1 MRIWSLHPSLL
12 DRRALVACWRETLLA
27 QKVLRGLTRG
37 YTNHPQL
44 IRFRAHPQPLEAVAA
59 YLSGLADEA
68 DARGYSFNRALIGGG
83 EDGAGE
89 NSAGKNCTDKAN
101 KNGAAKAENP
111 YASVALIPVPLG
123 QLEYELAFLRH
134 KVAGR
139 DPEWEHR
146 LSERLAAGWRRA
158 RIRFLKWLQA
168 LLSLGRRRKSS
179 KNVNIVM
186 PRR

>member
-59 YLSGLADEA
+59 YLSGLANEA
-68 DARGYSFNRALIGGG
+68 DARGYSFNRALIGAG
-83 EDGAGE
+83 EDSTGE
-89 NSAGKNCTDKAN
+89 NREDKNSAGKNSTDKA
-101 KNGAAKAENP
+101 ESP

-123 QLEYELAFLRH
+123 QLEYELAFLQH

-139 DPEWEHR
+139 DPEWEHQ
-146 LSERLAAGWRRA
+146 LSERLAARGELAACAHPLFEVVPGSIEPWEKTKE
-158 RIRFLKWLQA
+158 F
-168 LLSLGRRRKSS
+168 
-179 KNVNIVM
+179 
-186 PRR
+186 

>member
-1 MRIWSLHPSLL
+1 MRIWSLRPCLL

-44 IRFRAHPQPLEAVAA
+44 IRFRAHPQPLEAVAT

-68 DARGYSFNRALIGGG
+68 DARGYSFNRALIGAG
-83 EDGAGE
+83 EDDAGE
-89 NSAGKNCTDKAN
+89 NSAGKNGTSNNGTGKNCADKA
-101 KNGAAKAENP
+101 EDP
-111 YASVALIPVPLG
+111 YASVARIPVPLG
-123 QLEYELAFLRH
+123 QLEYELAFLQH

-146 LSERLAAGWRRA
+146 LSERLAARGELAACAHPLFEVVPGAIEPWE
-158 RIRFLKWLQA
+158 KT
-168 LLSLGRRRKSS
+168 
-179 KNVNIVM
+179 KNF
-186 PRR
+186 

>member
-1 MRIWSLHPSLL
+1 MRIWSLHPCLL

-68 DARGYSFNRALIGGG
+68 DARGYSFNRALIGAG
-83 EDGAGE
+83 EDDAGE
-89 NSAGKNCTDKAN
+89 NSAGKNGTSNNGTDKN
-101 KNGAAKAENP
+101 CTGKAENP
-111 YASVALIPVPLG
+111 YASVARIPVPLG
-123 QLEYELAFLRH
+123 QLEYELAFLQH

-139 DPEWEHR
+139 DPEWEHQ
-146 LSERLAAGWRRA
+146 LSGRLAARGELAACAHPLFEVVPGAIEPWEKTKD
-158 RIRFLKWLQA
+158 F
-168 LLSLGRRRKSS
+168 
-179 KNVNIVM
+179 
-186 PRR
+186 

>member
-68 DARGYSFNRALIGGG
+68 DARGYSFNRALIGAG
-83 EDGAGE
+83 EDGADE
-89 NSAGKNCTDKAN
+89 NSAGE
-101 KNGAAKAENP
+101 NGADKAENP
-111 YASVALIPVPLG
+111 YASVARKSGGGIV
-123 QLEYELAFLRH
+123 
-134 KVAGR
+134 
-139 DPEWEHR
+139 
-146 LSERLAAGWRRA
+146 AAGGY
-158 RIRFLKWLQA
+158 
-168 LLSLGRRRKSS
+168 SCSS
-179 KNVNIVM
+179 GSVGV
-186 PRR
+186 

>member
-1 MRIWSLHPSLL
+1 MRIWSLHPCLL

-37 YTNHPQL
+37 YTSHPQL

-68 DARGYSFNRALIGGG
+68 DARGYSFNRALIG
-83 EDGAGE
+83 AGE
-89 NSAGKNCTDKAN
+89 SVGKNCADKV
-101 KNGAAKAENP
+101 ENP
-111 YASVALIPVPLG
+111 YASLARIPVPLG

-139 DPEWEHR
+139 DPEWEQR
-146 LSERLAAGWRRA
+146 LSERLAARGELAARA
-158 RIRFLKWLQA
+158 SAF
-168 LLSLGRRRKSS
+168 
-179 KNVNIVM
+179 
-186 PRR
+186 

>member
-1 MRIWSLHPSLL
+1 MRIWSLHPCLL

-68 DARGYSFNRALIGGG
+68 DARGYSFNRALIG
-83 EDGAGE
+83 AGE
-89 NSAGKNCTDKAN
+89 ESTGENREDKNRAGKNSADKA
-101 KNGAAKAENP
+101 EDP

-123 QLEYELAFLRH
+123 QLEYELAFLQH

-139 DPEWEHR
+139 DPEWEHQLR
-146 LSERLAAGWRRA
+146 ERLAARGKLAACAHPLFEVVPGAIEPWEKTKD
-158 RIRFLKWLQA
+158 F
-168 LLSLGRRRKSS
+168 
-179 KNVNIVM
+179 
-186 PRR
+186 

>member
-68 DARGYSFNRALIGGG
+68 DARGYSFNRALIG
-83 EDGAGE
+83 AGE
-89 NSAGKNCTDKAN
+89 SVGKNCVDKV
-101 KNGAAKAENP
+101 ENP
-111 YASVALIPVPLG
+111 YASVARIPVPLG

-139 DPEWEHR
+139 DPEWERR
-146 LSERLAAGWRRA
+146 LSERLAARGELAACAHPLFEVVPGAIEPWEKTKD
-158 RIRFLKWLQA
+158 F
-168 LLSLGRRRKSS
+168 
-179 KNVNIVM
+179 
-186 PRR
+186 

>member
-44 IRFRAHPQPLEAVAA
+44 IRFRAHPQPLEAVTA
-59 YLSGLADEA
+59 YLSRLADEA
-68 DARGYSFNRALIGGG
+68 DARGYSFNRALIG
-83 EDGAGE
+83 AGE
-89 NSAGKNCTDKAN
+89 NSTGKNSSGKNDTDKNCAD
-101 KNGAAKAENP
+101 KAENP
-111 YASVALIPVPLG
+111 YASVARIPVPLG

-146 LSERLAAGWRRA
+146 LSERLAARGGLAACVHPLFEVVPGAIEPWEKTKD
-158 RIRFLKWLQA
+158 F
-168 LLSLGRRRKSS
+168 
-179 KNVNIVM
+179 
-186 PRR
+186 

>member
-68 DARGYSFNRALIGGG
+68 DARDYSFNRALIG
-83 EDGAGE
+83 AGE
-89 NSAGKNCTDKAN
+89 SVGKNCAD
-101 KNGAAKAENP
+101 KAENP
-111 YASVALIPVPLG
+111 YASVARIPVPLG

-139 DPEWEHR
+139 DPEWEQR
-146 LSERLAAGWRRA
+146 LSESLTARGGLAARA
-158 RIRFLKWLQA
+158 HPLFEVVPGAIEPWEKTKDF
-168 LLSLGRRRKSS
+168 
-179 KNVNIVM
+179 
-186 PRR
+186 

>member
-101 KNGAAKAENP
+101 KNGADKAENP
-111 YASVALIPVPLG
+111 YASVALIPVTLG

-146 LSERLAAGWRRA
+146 LSERLAARGELAACAHPLFEVVPGAIEPWEKTKE
-158 RIRFLKWLQA
+158 F
-168 LLSLGRRRKSS
+168 
-179 KNVNIVM
+179 
-186 PRR
+186 

>member
-1 MRIWSLHPSLL
+1 MRIWSLHPCLL

-68 DARGYSFNRALIGGG
+68 DARGYSFNRALIG
-83 EDGAGE
+83 AGE
-89 NSAGKNCTDKAN
+89 HGAVE
-101 KNGAAKAENP
+101 NGADKTESP

-123 QLEYELAFLRH
+123 QLEYELAFLQH

-139 DPEWEHR
+139 NPEWEHR
-146 LSERLAAGWRRA
+146 LNKRLAARGELAACAHPLFEAVPGAIEPWEKTKD
-158 RIRFLKWLQA
+158 F
-168 LLSLGRRRKSS
+168 
-179 KNVNIVM
+179 
-186 PRR
+186 

>member
-83 EDGAGE
+83 ED
-89 NSAGKNCTDKAN
+89 SAD
-101 KNGAAKAENP
+101 KNGADKSENP

-123 QLEYELAFLRH
+123 QMEYELAFLQH

-146 LSERLAAGWRRA
+146 LSECLAARGGLAACAHPLFEVVPGAIEPWEKTKD
-158 RIRFLKWLQA
+158 F
-168 LLSLGRRRKSS
+168 
-179 KNVNIVM
+179 
-186 PRR
+186 

>member
-68 DARGYSFNRALIGGG
+68 DARGYSFNRALIGAG
-83 EDGAGE
+83 EDDAGE
-89 NSAGKNCTDKAN
+89 HIAGKNDADKSCADKAD
-101 KNGAAKAENP
+101 KNSADKEENT

-146 LSERLAAGWRRA
+146 LSERLTARGELAACAHPLFEVVPGAIEPWEKTKD
-158 RIRFLKWLQA
+158 F
-168 LLSLGRRRKSS
+168 
-179 KNVNIVM
+179 
-186 PRR
+186 

>member
-59 YLSGLADEA
+59 YLSRLADEA
-68 DARGYSFNRALIGGG
+68 DARGYSFNRELI
-83 EDGAGE
+83 GAGE
-89 NSAGKNCTDKAN
+89 DSAD
-101 KNGAAKAENP
+101 KAENP
-111 YASVALIPVPLG
+111 YASVTLIPVALG
-123 QLEYELAFLRH
+123 QLEYELAFLQH

-146 LSERLAAGWRRA
+146 LSERLAARGELAACAHPLFEAVPGAIEPWEKTKD
-158 RIRFLKWLQA
+158 F
-168 LLSLGRRRKSS
+168 
-179 KNVNIVM
+179 
-186 PRR
+186 

>member
-44 IRFRAHPQPLEAVAA
+44 IRFRAHPQPLEAVTA
-59 YLSGLADEA
+59 YLSRLADEA
-68 DARGYSFNRALIGGG
+68 DARGYSFNRALIGAG
-83 EDGAGE
+83 EDDAGKDSTNE
-89 NSAGKNCTDKAN
+89 NSVGKNDTDKNCAD
-101 KNGAAKAENP
+101 KSENP
-111 YASVALIPVPLG
+111 YASVARIPVPLG
-123 QLEYELAFLRH
+123 QLEYELAFLQH

-146 LSERLAAGWRRA
+146 LSGRLAARGELAACAHPLFEVVPGAIEPWE
-158 RIRFLKWLQA
+158 KT
-168 LLSLGRRRKSS
+168 
-179 KNVNIVM
+179 KNF
-186 PRR
+186 

>member
-1 MRIWSLHPSLL
+1 MRIWSLHPCLL

-27 QKVLRGLTRG
+27 QKVLRGLARG

-68 DARGYSFNRALIGGG
+68 DARGYSFNRALIGAG
-83 EDGAGE
+83 ED
-89 NSAGKNCTDKAN
+89 STGKNSSGKNDTD
-101 KNGAAKAENP
+101 KNGADKAEDP
-111 YASVALIPVPLG
+111 YASVAPIPVHLG
-123 QLEYELAFLRH
+123 QLEYELAFLQH

-146 LSERLAAGWRRA
+146 LSERLAARDELAACAHPLFEVVPGAIEPWE
-158 RIRFLKWLQA
+158 KT
-168 LLSLGRRRKSS
+168 KDC
-179 KNVNIVM
+179 
-186 PRR
+186 

>member
-1 MRIWSLHPSLL
+1 MRIWSLHPCLL

-68 DARGYSFNRALIGGG
+68 DARGYSFNRALIGAG
-83 EDGAGE
+83 EHSAGE
-89 NSAGKNCTDKAN
+89 NGADKT
-101 KNGAAKAENP
+101 ESP

-123 QLEYELAFLRH
+123 QLEYELAFLQH

-139 DPEWEHR
+139 DPEWEHQ
-146 LSERLAAGWRRA
+146 LSERLAAHGELAACAHPLFEAVPGTIEPWEKTKD
-158 RIRFLKWLQA
+158 F
-168 LLSLGRRRKSS
+168 
-179 KNVNIVM
+179 
-186 PRR
+186 

>member
-1 MRIWSLHPSLL
+1 MRIWSLHPCLL

-44 IRFRAHPQPLEAVAA
+44 IRFRAHPQPLEAVAT

-68 DARGYSFNRALIGGG
+68 DARGYSFNRALIGAG
-83 EDGAGE
+83 ED
-89 NSAGKNCTDKAN
+89 STGKNSSGKNDTD
-101 KNGAAKAENP
+101 KNGADKAEDP

-146 LSERLAAGWRRA
+146 LSERLAARGELAACAHPLFEVVPGAIEPWEKTKD
-158 RIRFLKWLQA
+158 F
-168 LLSLGRRRKSS
+168 
-179 KNVNIVM
+179 
-186 PRR
+186 

>member
-68 DARGYSFNRALIGGG
+68 DARGYSFNRALIG
-83 EDGAGE
+83 AGE
-89 NSAGKNCTDKAN
+89 NSTGKNSTGKNSSGKNGTDKNCT
-101 KNGAAKAENP
+101 GKAENP
-111 YASVALIPVPLG
+111 YASVARIPVPLG
-123 QLEYELAFLRH
+123 QLEYELAFLQH

-139 DPEWEHR
+139 DPEWEHQ
-146 LSERLAAGWRRA
+146 LSGRLAARGELAACAHPLFEVVPGAIEPWE
-158 RIRFLKWLQA
+158 KT
-168 LLSLGRRRKSS
+168 
-179 KNVNIVM
+179 KNF
-186 PRR
+186 

>member
-1 MRIWSLHPSLL
+1 MCIWSLHPSLL

-44 IRFRAHPQPLEAVAA
+44 MRFRAHPQPLEAVAA

-68 DARGYSFNRALIGGG
+68 DARGYSFNRALIG
-83 EDGAGE
+83 E
-89 NSAGKNCTDKAN
+89 GKNCADKV
-101 KNGAAKAENP
+101 ENP
-111 YASVALIPVPLG
+111 YASVARIPVPLG

-146 LSERLAAGWRRA
+146 LSERLAARGELAVCAHPLFEVIPGAIEPWEKTKD
-158 RIRFLKWLQA
+158 F
-168 LLSLGRRRKSS
+168 
-179 KNVNIVM
+179 
-186 PRR
+186 

>member
-59 YLSGLADEA
+59 YLSGLVDEA
-68 DARGYSFNRALIGGG
+68 DARGYSFNRALIGAG
-83 EDGAGE
+83 ENSTNE
-89 NSAGKNCTDKAN
+89 NSAGKNCADKV
-101 KNGAAKAENP
+101 GNP
-111 YASVALIPVPLG
+111 YASVAPIPVSLG
-123 QLEYELAFLRH
+123 QLEYELAFLQH

-139 DPEWEHR
+139 DPEWEHQLR
-146 LSERLAAGWRRA
+146 ERLAARGELAACAHPLFEVVPGAIEPWEKTKD
-158 RIRFLKWLQA
+158 F
-168 LLSLGRRRKSS
+168 
-179 KNVNIVM
+179 
-186 PRR
+186 

>member
-1 MRIWSLHPSLL
+1 MRIWSLHPCLL

-68 DARGYSFNRALIGGG
+68 DARGYSFNRALIG
-83 EDGAGE
+83 AGE
-89 NSAGKNCTDKAN
+89 NSTGKNSSGKNDTDKNCAD
-101 KNGAAKAENP
+101 KSENP
-111 YASVALIPVPLG
+111 YASVARIPVPLG

-139 DPEWEHR
+139 DPEWERR
-146 LSERLAAGWRRA
+146 LSERLTARGELAACAHPLFEVVPGAIEPWEKTKD
-158 RIRFLKWLQA
+158 F
-168 LLSLGRRRKSS
+168 
-179 KNVNIVM
+179 
-186 PRR
+186 

>member
-68 DARGYSFNRALIGGG
+68 DARGYSFNRALIGAG

-89 NSAGKNCTDKAN
+89 NSAGKSCAGKADKNSAD
-101 KNGAAKAENP
+101 KVENP
-111 YASVALIPVPLG
+111 YASVARIPVPLG

-146 LSERLAAGWRRA
+146 LSERLAARGGLAACAHPLFEVVPGAIEPWEKTKD
-158 RIRFLKWLQA
+158 F
-168 LLSLGRRRKSS
+168 
-179 KNVNIVM
+179 
-186 PRR
+186 

>member
-68 DARGYSFNRALIGGG
+68 DARGYSFNRALIGEG
-83 EDGAGE
+83 EDSASENGAGK
-89 NSAGKNCTDKAN
+89 NSAGK
-101 KNGAAKAENP
+101 AEDP
-111 YASVALIPVPLG
+111 YASVARIPVPLG
-123 QLEYELAFLRH
+123 QLEYELAFLQH

-139 DPEWEHR
+139 DPEWEHQLR
-146 LSERLAAGWRRA
+146 ERLAARGELAACAHPLFEVVPGAIETWEKTKD
-158 RIRFLKWLQA
+158 F
-168 LLSLGRRRKSS
+168 
-179 KNVNIVM
+179 
-186 PRR
+186 

>member
-68 DARGYSFNRALIGGG
+68 DARGYSFNRALIGAG
-83 EDGAGE
+83 EDG
-89 NSAGKNCTDKAN
+89 AGKNCTDKAD
-101 KNGAAKAENP
+101 KNGTDKAENP
-111 YASVALIPVPLG
+111 YASVTLIPVPLG
-123 QLEYELAFLRH
+123 QLEYELAFLQH
-134 KVAGR
+134 KMAGR
-139 DPEWEHR
+139 DPEWEQR
-146 LSERLAAGWRRA
+146 LSERLAAHGELAACAHPLFEVVPGAIEPWEKTKD
-158 RIRFLKWLQA
+158 F
-168 LLSLGRRRKSS
+168 
-179 KNVNIVM
+179 
-186 PRR
+186 

>member
-1 MRIWSLHPSLL
+1 MRIWSLRPCLL

-44 IRFRAHPQPLEAVAA
+44 IRFRAHPQPLEAVAT

-68 DARGYSFNRALIGGG
+68 DARGYSFNRALIGAG
-83 EDGAGE
+83 EDDAGE
-89 NSAGKNCTDKAN
+89 NSAGKNGTSNNGTGKNCADKA
-101 KNGAAKAENP
+101 EDP
-111 YASVALIPVPLG
+111 YASVARIPVPLG
-123 QLEYELAFLRH
+123 QLEYELAFLQH

-146 LSERLAAGWRRA
+146 LSERLAARGGLAACAHPLFEVVPGAIEPWEKTKD
-158 RIRFLKWLQA
+158 F
-168 LLSLGRRRKSS
+168 
-179 KNVNIVM
+179 
-186 PRR
+186 

>member
-68 DARGYSFNRALIGGG
+68 DARGYSFNRALIG
-83 EDGAGE
+83 AGE
-89 NSAGKNCTDKAN
+89 SVGKNCAD
-101 KNGAAKAENP
+101 KAENQ
-111 YASVALIPVPLG
+111 YASVARIPVPLG

-139 DPEWEHR
+139 NPEWEHR
-146 LSERLAAGWRRA
+146 LSERLTA
-158 RIRFLKWLQA
+158 RGELEACAHPLFEVVPGAIEPWEKTKDF
-168 LLSLGRRRKSS
+168 
-179 KNVNIVM
+179 
-186 PRR
+186 

>member
-37 YTNHPQL
+37 YTSHPQL

-68 DARGYSFNRALIGGG
+68 DARGYSFNRALIGAG
-83 EDGAGE
+83 ENSTNE
-89 NSAGKNCTDKAN
+89 NSAGKNGTGKNCADKV
-101 KNGAAKAENP
+101 EDP
-111 YASVALIPVPLG
+111 YASVARIPVPLG
-123 QLEYELAFLRH
+123 QLEYELAFLQH

-146 LSERLAAGWRRA
+146 LSERLAARDGLAACAHPLFEVVPGAIEPWEKTKD
-158 RIRFLKWLQA
+158 F
-168 LLSLGRRRKSS
+168 
-179 KNVNIVM
+179 
-186 PRR
+186 

>member
-44 IRFRAHPQPLEAVAA
+44 MRFRAHPQPLEAVAA

-68 DARGYSFNRALIGGG
+68 DARGYSFNRALIGAG
-83 EDGAGE
+83 EDDAGKDSTNK
-89 NSAGKNCTDKAN
+89 NSAGKNGTDKNCAD
-101 KNGAAKAENP
+101 KAENP
-111 YASVALIPVPLG
+111 YASGVRIPVPLG

-139 DPEWEHR
+139 DPEWEHQ
-146 LSERLAAGWRRA
+146 LSGRLAARSELAVCAHPLFEVIPGAIEPWEKTKD
-158 RIRFLKWLQA
+158 F
-168 LLSLGRRRKSS
+168 
-179 KNVNIVM
+179 
-186 PRR
+186 

>member
-68 DARGYSFNRALIGGG
+68 DARGYSFNRALIGAG
-83 EDGAGE
+83 EDSTNE
-89 NSAGKNCTDKAN
+89 NSAGKNGTSNNGTGKNCADKA
-101 KNGAAKAENP
+101 EDP
-111 YASVALIPVPLG
+111 YASVARIPVPLG
-123 QLEYELAFLRH
+123 QLEYELAFLQH

-139 DPEWEHR
+139 DPEWEHQ
-146 LSERLAAGWRRA
+146 LSERLAARGELAACAHPLFEVVPGAIEPWE
-158 RIRFLKWLQA
+158 KT
-168 LLSLGRRRKSS
+168 
-179 KNVNIVM
+179 KNF
-186 PRR
+186 

>member
-1 MRIWSLHPSLL
+1 MRIWSLHPCLL

-68 DARGYSFNRALIGGG
+68 DARGYSFNRALIG
-83 EDGAGE
+83 AGE
-89 NSAGKNCTDKAN
+89 NSTGKNSSGKNGTDKNCT
-101 KNGAAKAENP
+101 GKAENP
-111 YASVALIPVPLG
+111 YASVARIPVPLG

-139 DPEWEHR
+139 NPEWEQR
-146 LSERLAAGWRRA
+146 LNERLAARGELAARA
-158 RIRFLKWLQA
+158 HPLFEVVPGAIEPWEKTKDF
-168 LLSLGRRRKSS
+168 
-179 KNVNIVM
+179 
-186 PRR
+186 

>member
-1 MRIWSLHPSLL
+1 MRIWSLRPYLL

-44 IRFRAHPQPLEAVAA
+44 IRFRAHPQPLEAVAT

-68 DARGYSFNRALIGGG
+68 DARGYSFNRALIGAG
-83 EDGAGE
+83 EDDAGE
-89 NSAGKNCTDKAN
+89 NSAGKNGTSNNGTGKNCADKA
-101 KNGAAKAENP
+101 EDP
-111 YASVALIPVPLG
+111 YSSVARIPVPLG
-123 QLEYELAFLRH
+123 QLEYELAFLQH

-146 LSERLAAGWRRA
+146 LSERLAARGTLAACAHPLFEVVPGAIEPWEKTKD
-158 RIRFLKWLQA
+158 F
-168 LLSLGRRRKSS
+168 
-179 KNVNIVM
+179 
-186 PRR
+186 

>member
-1 MRIWSLHPSLL
+1 MRIWSLHPCLL

-68 DARGYSFNRALIGGG
+68 DARGYSFNRALIG
-83 EDGAGE
+83 AGE
-89 NSAGKNCTDKAN
+89 NSTGKNSSGKNGTDKNCT
-101 KNGAAKAENP
+101 GKAENP
-111 YASVALIPVPLG
+111 YASVARIPVPLG
-123 QLEYELAFLRH
+123 QLEYELAFLQH

-146 LSERLAAGWRRA
+146 LNKRLAARGELAACAHPLFEVVPGAIEPWEKTKD
-158 RIRFLKWLQA
+158 F
-168 LLSLGRRRKSS
+168 
-179 KNVNIVM
+179 
-186 PRR
+186 

>member
-68 DARGYSFNRALIGGG
+68 DARGYSFNRALIG
-83 EDGAGE
+83 AGE
-89 NSAGKNCTDKAN
+89 GSAGENREDKNSAGKNSTDR
-101 KNGAAKAENP
+101 AENP
-111 YASVALIPVPLG
+111 HDSVARISVPLG
-123 QLEYELAFLRH
+123 QLEYELAFLQH

-139 DPEWEHR
+139 DPEWEHQLR
-146 LSERLAAGWRRA
+146 ERLAARGELAACAHPLFEVVPGAIEPWEKTKD
-158 RIRFLKWLQA
+158 F
-168 LLSLGRRRKSS
+168 
-179 KNVNIVM
+179 
-186 PRR
+186 